1 MQLPRGQ
8 FHRLLK
14 STTPRALIEEMGSKE
29 FTGICTIIIDGES
42 AVMVLEMGQVVLAEY
57 GDIQGQQALDAILK
71 EKDTEAET
79 ELNLLT
85 PEQRQL
91 ALEFNRSAAIR
102 NPGTAKKQEAP
113 PGRTASGGGERP
125 SGRRH
130 PPERPEEKT
139 HIPTPGVKPLQERS
153 AAPRSTDNE
162 VDTLTQNMEDIN
174 IEQLVSKF
182 RVSCRDMLHKLNL
195 DHLIQDK
202 ET

>member
-1 MQLPRGQ
+1 
-8 FHRLLK
+8 
-14 STTPRALIEEMGSKE
+14 IEEMGSKE

-57 GDIQGQQALDAILK
+57 GDIQGQQALDAVLK
-71 EKDTEAET
+71 EKDTEAEA

-85 PEQRQL
+85 PEQLQL

-113 PGRTASGGGERP
+113 PGRTASGGGERV
-125 SGRRH
+125 
-130 PPERPEEKT
+130 
-139 HIPTPGVKPLQERS
+139 HIPTPGAKSLQEMS

-182 RVSCRDMLHKLNL
+182 RVSCRD
-195 DHLIQDK
+195 
-202 ET
+202 